1 MYTMYLGPDIPEDV
15 SGSGQNPALAQFATT
30 RGASAVWRHLGQSI
44 QRGLILQWFWSAWK
58 WSAWQMILPIQ
69 QSKLIKIFLMII

>member
-30 RGASAVWRHLGQSI
+30 RGASAV
-44 QRGLILQWFWSAWK
+44 
-58 WSAWQMILPIQ
+58 
-69 QSKLIKIFLMII
+69 